1 MQIEVET
8 IFGSIAFLTSVIGL
22 LPQIIKA
29 AKTRSTQDISMLM
42 LINYFVCSIAWIIY
56 AGYSNSIF
64 VLLSNVLGSF
74 SSLLLIFLKFCF
86 DHRKVNVVNAS

>member
-1 MQIEVET
+1 MQIGIET

-29 AKTRSTQDISMLM
+29 AQTRSTQDISMLM

-64 VLLSNVLGSF
+64 VLSSNVLGSL
-74 SSLLLIFLKFCF
+74 SSLILIFLKLCF
-86 DHRKVNVVNAS
+86 DHRKTHVVNPS